1 MLSFIDRQNLNAK
14 TCFRRGNYTKG
25 TVSVRIL
32 ELEHAKGKSMKTESA
47 CEDVYGAKM
56 NG

>member
-25 TVSVRIL
+25 TVSVRTL
-32 ELEHAKGKSMKTESA
+32 ELEHAKG
-47 CEDVYGAKM
+47 
-56 NG
+56 

>member
-1 MLSFIDRQNLNAK
+1 MHVELYRPAK
-14 TCFRRGNYTKG
+14 FKCKNNVFEEEIIQ
-25 TVSVRIL
+25 VRTL
-32 ELEHAKGKSMKTESA
+32 ELEHAKDKSVKTESA